1 MIKSKILYHT
11 LSKKLIFFKMNNSRS
26 KTFANRIDSLRQE
39 FDKSGEVPDKLV
51 KKFVRLNIELSIG
64 THLADK
70 GLDKWIFNLE
80 ENHTLREAWF
90 DSLNSYRSKRV

>member
-11 LSKKLIFFKMNNSRS
+11 LSKKLIFFKMNNGRS
-26 KTFANRIDSLRQE
+26 KRFANRIDSLRQE

-64 THLADK
+64 IHLADK

-80 ENHTLREAWF
+80 ENHMLREAWF